1 MAAPSGPINSEQLS
15 VTPIATTILPGLEL
29 YASFEVRFPTQTEP
43 GDYQFFVL
51 PRVTDLSG
59 NLLDQSGNGV
69 GGGADD
75 SLFATIDLRK
85 LSTVDGTI
93 SADTTWSGTVH
104 VTGDVIVASDATLT
118 ITPGTVVKF
127 ATGQYLNAQG
137 VLLAVGTEAKP
148 IVFTSLHDDTAG
160 GDSNRNGAASQPQ
173 RGDWESIYI
182 RNSSV
187 GSRLEHVELRYA
199 GNYYNPNDSRVLESL
214 RLEGPDT
221 ALVDVRV
228 READSHG
235 IYLVSG
241 AFAGD
246 ISVPAGV
253 ALQLVPGAV
262 LKFAHGQY
270 LNIDGTLDA
279 QGTLAQPIILTSRDD
294 DTALGDSFGSGVA
307 EPGDW
312 QTLQFLANST
322 GNQMDYLEIRYAG
335 NLYNPN
341 DHRTTTAVLVSSD
354 LVANHLTIR
363 DSDQDGLRVANGAEV
378 TIDGGLL
385 RNNARHHVYV
395 ETGKLT
401 LSRVGLFSAQ
411 TGVLIG
417 ASAAATARDSAFENL
432 TTAVVHQAN
441 EFTSAD
447 FAQNWWGDA
456 GGPNDPSI
464 DDGVQ
469 NLNPAGVNIG
479 NYVVYEPYSTV
490 RPALPVGPVL
500 LGFQPRRSNQPLT
513 SLDVAFS
520 EGMNLASFT
529 AADITISGPQ
539 VVAIDS
545 IEPVTDAPSTYRL
558 HLATPLSAAG
568 DYRISIGP
576 AIASAAS
583 GIELDLD
590 RDGVAGEAVDDRYV
604 ATLSMDLTGPRV
616 V

>member
-1 MAAPSGPINSEQLS
+1 MCGSAKR
-15 VTPIATTILPGLEL
+15 TATE
-29 YASFEVRFPTQTEP
+29 
-43 GDYQFFVL
+43 
-51 PRVTDLSG
+51 
-59 NLLDQSGNGV
+59 
-69 GGGADD
+69 
-75 SLFATIDLRK
+75 
-85 LSTVDGTI
+85 ST
-93 SADTTWSGTVH
+93 SYPA
-104 VTGDVIVASDATLT
+104 
-118 ITPGTVVKF
+118 
-127 ATGQYLNAQG
+127 
-137 VLLAVGTEAKP
+137 
-148 IVFTSLHDDTAG
+148 
-160 GDSNRNGAASQPQ
+160 R
-173 RGDWESIYI
+173 
-182 RNSSV
+182 
-187 GSRLEHVELRYA
+187 
-199 GNYYNPNDSRVLESL
+199 
-214 RLEGPDT
+214 
-221 ALVDVRV
+221 
-228 READSHG
+228 
-235 IYLVSG
+235 

-270 LNIDGTLDA
+270 LNVDGTLDA
-279 QGTLAQPIILTSRDD
+279 QGTLAQPIILTSCDD
-294 DTALGDSFGSGVA
+294 DTVLGDSFGSGVA
-307 EPGDW
+307 ESGDW

-335 NLYNPN
+335 NLDNPN

-385 RNNARHHVYV
+385 ANNARHHVYV

-417 ASAAATARDSAFENL
+417 ASAAATGRDSAFENL

-490 RPALPVGPVL
+490 RPCAAVGPSCW
-500 LGFQPRRSNQPLT
+500 GSSHDGRT
-513 SLDVAFS
+513 S
-520 EGMNLASFT
+520 
-529 AADITISGPQ
+529 P
-539 VVAIDS
+539 
-545 IEPVTDAPSTYRL
+545 
-558 HLATPLSAAG
+558 
-568 DYRISIGP
+568 
-576 AIASAAS
+576 
-583 GIELDLD
+583 
-590 RDGVAGEAVDDRYV
+590 
-604 ATLSMDLTGPRV
+604 
-616 V
+616 